1 MPSSEGIF
9 FSAYT
14 EYCRNRVLCTYN
26 FFIIIKSATSR
37 LSGGHKTR
45 PYGRTVCCASPEVI
59 SSILVSTYFQRH
71 HIHLLALLCCDY
83 LFLIMVLLQRTVHTP
98 LPCCPA
104 VISGDAMNILT
115 VQMMCMKKGG
125 RGSCFSRPY

>member
-9 FSAYT
+9 SSAYT

-37 LSGGHKTR
+37 LSDGHKTR

-98 LPCCPA
+98 LPCRHQLQCHEYFDCAYDVYEKRRKRVMLFTP
-104 VISGDAMNILT
+104 IL
-115 VQMMCMKKGG
+115 K
-125 RGSCFSRPY
+125 